1 MFSLLLSPST
11 LPLYSVFTFP
21 PAAFS
26 VSACSTA
33 AAADAAR
40 PLVDLLPVGGASLM
54 LTCDWLLRRSL
65 MLLADWLLVMGVTL
79 AVDLTGLHVEDV
91 REYSTVRKFVFTLTS
106 TCMYIV
112 HVNTQSCTCVEA
124 L

>member
-11 LPLYSVFTFP
+11 LPLYSVFTLP

-33 AAADAAR
+33 AAAADAAR
-40 PLVDLLPVGGASLM
+40 PLVDLFPMGGASLM
-54 LTCDWLLRRSL
+54 LTCDWLLSRSL

-79 AVDLTGLHVEDV
+79 AVDLTGLHVADV
-91 REYSTVRKFVFTLTS
+91 REYSTGREITFTLTS
-106 TCMYIV
+106 TGVYMYMQTHNHA
-112 HVNTQSCTCVEA
+112 HV
-124 L
+124 